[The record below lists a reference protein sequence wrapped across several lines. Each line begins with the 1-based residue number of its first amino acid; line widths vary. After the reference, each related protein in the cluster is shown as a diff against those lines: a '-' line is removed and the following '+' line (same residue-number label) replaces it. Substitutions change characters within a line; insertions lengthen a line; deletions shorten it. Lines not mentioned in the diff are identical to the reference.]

1 MNTHDIQQLIDR
13 YLAAETTPDEER
25 QLALTLQQTAE
36 AGQPMPDEWQ
46 AVLLMLG
53 ELTLGEAL
61 YDELLAQRKATTTSA
76 QNTAIAMSTA
86 KPKRRLWWAWAAAAC
101 IALVA
106 GAALIRNQQPPSTSD
121 GALVAQSKSPLPS
134 PPRGGVLSSSEQV
147 AMNAK
152 DPSRSSKEVD
162 IHASSEQVAMNAK
175 APSRSSKEVDTH
187 ASSEQVA
194 MNAKAL
200 SQSSKEVDIHA
211 SSEQVAMNAPP
222 RGGREGALDPFADF
236 AADMRAIRTRGQQLE
251 AYVAQLIE
259 PNENF

>member
-25 QLALTLQQTAE
+25 QLALALHQAAE
-36 AGQPMPDEWQ
+36 AGEPMPDEWQ

-61 YDELLAQRKATTTSA
+61 YDELMAQREASTASA
-76 QNTAIAMSTA
+76 QNTAIAMNTA

-106 GAALIRNQQPPSTSD
+106 GAALIRYQQPPSTPD
-121 GALVAQSKSPLPS
+121 GTLVAQSKSPLPS
-134 PPRGGVLSSSEQV
+134 PPRGDVLSSSEQV

-152 DPSRSSKEVD
+152 DPSR
-162 IHASSEQVAMNAK
+162 
-175 APSRSSKEVDTH
+175 
-187 ASSEQVA
+187 
-194 MNAKAL
+194 
-200 SQSSKEVDIHA
+200 SSKEVDIHA

>member
-36 AGQPMPDEWQ
+36 AGQPMPNEWQ

-61 YDELLAQRKATTTSA
+61 YDELLAQREASTASA
-76 QNTAIAMSTA
+76 QNTAIAMSTE

-106 GAALIRNQQPPSTSD
+106 GAALFRYQQPPSTPD
-121 GALVAQSKSPLPS
+121 GTLVAQNSPVPEKLDETDGATNTVEADKTAKHEVATDAVKPARTTQATGPGKAKSAHKRRSKNHRSNIPITEAESTPAPSSSLLAMAPGDLVAGSPS
-134 PPRGGVLSSSEQV
+134 PSPSS
-147 AMNAK
+147 
-152 DPSRSSKEVD
+152 
-162 IHASSEQVAMNAK
+162 
-175 APSRSSKEVDTH
+175 APSPSS
-187 ASSEQVA
+187 
-194 MNAKAL
+194 
-200 SQSSKEVDIHA
+200 
-211 SSEQVAMNAPP
+211 
-222 RGGREGALDPFADF
+222 DPFADF

-251 AYVAQLIE
+251 AYVSELMNS
-259 PNENF
+259 NENY